1 MLSKFY
7 SRYSRPLLLLMVVSF
22 PYLYWK
28 AHSERSNNNVE
39 TWLPEETLVRQ
50 NYEQFKKDFGIE
62 EVVLLGLQTATVD
75 EPLIEALAAR
85 FESLD
90 GVRECLTATRVTER
104 MKELGV
110 EGAEAEQ
117 RVTGLLRSDQ
127 GNLTGIVMLLSPDGA
142 AQRGETV
149 AEIRETLDYCLLERP
164 EIALTG
170 SPVLVTELDR
180 LGAPES
186 TTKFFGMSLI
196 ICLMLLKYAI
206 GDWKLCLSLLGVTVW
221 TICCTKAMVLICG
234 GEMNFI
240 MGALSIMVMIFTL
253 TIAIHVVDYYTEA
266 RDSGAA
272 DPLRVAIRESIKPT
286 FLSTLTTLIGLLSL
300 NVSNILPVRQFAY
313 AAALGAVIATI
324 VGLGVTPALISMWPD
339 RTASKD
345 RRFINF
351 SRWGSWVGLRRWR
364 LLGTT
369 LLLVVGA
376 GFGLMRLAPHINP
389 VDFLPKDNP
398 VAADLRT
405 VDEQLTSIGSVEA
418 IVDFGLTDRPFV
430 DRMLEV
436 RRIQEKIDSHPVV
449 RHSFSAASMFPGQ
462 LPGSPLA
469 AARLFDRASNLGG
482 TNNYIAQDE
491 RLWRISVRVSSGW
504 KSNEAYDALQELLA
518 EEPVILTGVSPLI
531 ADAQEEIFTSY
542 WKSLTVALTSIS
554 VIMILS
560 LRSLTAGLIAM
571 APNVI
576 PIWVV
581 FGSVGFMGLPVDIGM
596 MMTGSIALGIS
607 VDHTFHFLVKY
618 QQEYR
623 GGASSLDASRAA
635 LVHTG
640 KPLVESTVISSCAML
655 ALCLSSF
662 VPTARFG
669 WLMASLMM
677 ISVVGEL
684 ILLPALLSLRP
695 ARKRAAISPKIATPA
710 SDLLSGTRFEPAH
723 SAADAPHATGQDSPA
738 PRRPLA

>member
-1 MLSKFY
+1 MISNFY
-7 SRYSRPLLLLMVVSF
+7 RRYSRPLLILLMVSF

-39 TWLPEETLVRQ
+39 TWLPEETQVRQ
-50 NYEQFKKDFGIE
+50 NYEQFKQDFGIE
-62 EVVLLGLQTATVD
+62 EVVLLGLRTGSAD
-75 EPLIEALAAR
+75 EALVEALAAR

-90 GVRECLTATRVTER
+90 GVRECLTASRVTER
-104 MKELGV
+104 MQELGV
-110 EGAEAEQ
+110 EKSEAER

-127 GNLTGIVMLLSPDGA
+127 GHLTGLVMLMSQEGA
-142 AQRGETV
+142 AQRGKTV
-149 AEIRETLDYCLLERP
+149 REIRETLDYCLLERP

-186 TTKFFGMSLI
+186 TTKFFGISLI
-196 ICLMLLKYAI
+196 ICLLLLKYAI
-206 GDWKLCLSLLGVTVW
+206 GHWKLCFSLLGVTVW

-266 RDSGAA
+266 RDAGAA

-286 FLSTLTTLIGLLSL
+286 LLSTLTTLIGLLSL

-339 RTASKD
+339 RTSSKD
-345 RRFINF
+345 RKLVDFG
-351 SRWGSWVGLRRWR
+351 RWGDWVSLRRFR
-364 LLGTT
+364 LLGGA

-389 VDFLPKDNP
+389 VDFLPEGNP

-418 IVDFGLTDRPFV
+418 VVDFGLTDRPFV

-436 RRIQEKIDSHPVV
+436 KRIQEKIDAHPVV
-449 RHSFSAASMFPGQ
+449 RHSFSAASMFPDQ
-462 LPGSPLA
+462 LPDGPLA
-469 AARLFDRASNLGG
+469 AARLFDRASRLSG

-504 KSNEAYDALQELLA
+504 KANEAYDALKTLLA
-518 EEPVILTGVSPLI
+518 DEPVTLTGVSPLI

-542 WKSLTVALTSIS
+542 WKSLTVALTTITL
-554 VIMILS
+554 VMILS

-571 APNVI
+571 TPNVV
-576 PIWVV
+576 PIWLV
-581 FGSVGFMGLPVDIGM
+581 FGGVGFMGMPVDIGM

-618 QQEYR
+618 QEEYR
-623 GGASSLDASRAA
+623 AGASTTDASRAA
-635 LVHTG
+635 LLHTG
-640 KPLVESTVISSCAML
+640 KPLVESTIISSCAML

-677 ISVVGEL
+677 ISVIGEL

-695 ARKRAAISPKIATPA
+695 ARRQARNSGDDAPAPGLRA
-710 SDLLSGTRFEPAH
+710 GTRFEPAH
-723 SAADAPHATGQDSPA
+723 HAADAPHAAGRESHT
-738 PRRPLA
+738 PRRPLV